1 MRRLLLLVSG
11 IALGLNAQAQRA
23 IQADLLI
30 IGGTESGCAAAIQAA
45 RMGVEKIVIVN
56 DIEWVGG
63 QFSAEGLGAID
74 ENRAKDYNGA
84 VPIPR
89 SGIFLEVI
97 EAIEAENARLYG
109 GIRRPGNTRV
119 ITTSRPIV
127 SEKVFRNLLAPYEK
141 TGQIQRFSNY
151 VVDSVEVEA
160 DRVKGAT
167 FLSKTGKKL
176 QITARITIDA
186 SDWGDVIQASGAA
199 WEAGQDPQSRYNEPS
214 ASADGEP
221 STDLNPLT
229 WCMILEQKQEEVLYP
244 KPEGY
249 DPRYFNRLWNW
260 INQNFAYTSRR
271 LVDGEGFKEINHPD
285 ILLINTPPIDYPV
298 DVYPAHVAQKLEE
311 NEPGAS
317 KKNLVAMTREQ
328 REIVFEDVRL
338 HTLNYYYHLQQ
349 RFPKFR
355 RMALS
360 DEFGT
365 PDKLPPKTYIRES
378 LRLKAKYMIKEQ
390 DVLGFGS
397 RTNYATSMFPDA
409 VFSWQFEMDFHP
421 TQRLWTTDEKEY
433 GPWEAAFRGNRR
445 FHRGGTGRSVFPVRS
460 FVPEKIKGLLG
471 AQKNLGYSSIV
482 SSSCRLHDQSIHAG
496 QACGAVAAVSLKNN
510 QNPGEFY
517 KQPYTMAEVW
527 KGLLNPKDGQPLA
540 IWPFGDMDPRDEG
553 FYAIQQL
560 ALRRLLG
567 LKPAD
572 TLFKPDNT
580 ATAGWI
586 QQLKSAWQNAGVC
599 FPADF
604 QFAYLTR
611 REVAIKLWEAAKSH
625 QPAPLQGNQDDDHL
639 EDAVDPLPFTPGRSS
654 WVLDPTT
661 DGIPEGSKAPNSKAF
676 NFGPSNNQEVKGFI
690 KDIGKVYSDKSGFGW
705 LKDISSNVRLR
716 KDSEN
721 LRRGFV
727 FTRKQDVWECKV
739 PNGKW
744 KVQLCMG
751 DSEHEQLGQVIRI
764 ENESKNFNADTAKG
778 NFKEITEEVEVKNG
792 KLTLTLG
799 KLEGGSNTV
808 INWLILT
815 PLSK

>member
-1 MRRLLLLVSG
+1 MWRHLLLVSG
-11 IALGLNAQAQRA
+11 ICLGIKVHAGQSLE
-23 IQADLLI
+23 ADLLVV
-30 IGGTESGCAAAIQAA
+30 GGTESGCAAAVQAA
-45 RMGVEKIVIVN
+45 RMGVKHIVIVN

-74 ENRAKDYNGA
+74 ENRAKNYNGT

-97 EAIEAENARLYG
+97 EAIEEENARLYG

-151 VVDSVEVEA
+151 LLDSVQVES

-167 FLSKTGKKL
+167 FVSKTGEKL
-176 QITARITIDA
+176 TIQASITIDA
-186 SDWGDVIQASGAA
+186 SDWGDVIQASGAG

-214 ASADGEP
+214 ASTDGNP
-221 STDLNPLT
+221 STDLNPIT
-229 WCMILEQKQEEVLYP
+229 WCMILEQKQEEVLFP

-249 DPRYFNRLWNW
+249 DARYFNRLWSW
-260 INQNFAYTSRR
+260 INQDFAYTSRR
-271 LVDGEGFKEINHPD
+271 LVDGEDFKEINHPD
-285 ILLINTPPIDYPV
+285 ILLINTPPIDYPL
-298 DVYPAHVAQKLEE
+298 DVYPAHVAKKLEA

-317 KKNLVAMTREQ
+317 RKNLVAMTREQ
-328 REIVFEDVRL
+328 RDIVFEDARL
-338 HTLNYYYHLQQ
+338 HTLKFYYHLQK

-360 DEFGT
+360 EEFGT
-365 PDKLPPKTYIRES
+365 DDKLPPKPYIRES

-397 RTNYATSMFPDA
+397 RTNYATAMFPDA

-421 TQRLWTTDEKEY
+421 TKRLWTTDNQEK
-433 GPWEAAFRGNRR
+433 GPWEAVFRGNRR
-445 FHRGGTGRSVFPVRS
+445 FHRGGTGRAVFPVRS

-482 SSSCRLHDQSIHAG
+482 GSSCRLHDQSIHAG
-496 QACGAVAAVSLKNN
+496 QACGAVAAVSLKNG
-510 QNPGEFY
+510 QDPGDFC
-517 KQPYTMAEVW
+517 KQPAVMAEIW
-527 KGLLNPKDGQPLA
+527 DGLLNPKDGLPLA

-553 FYAIQQL
+553 FFAIQQL
-560 ALRRLLG
+560 ALQRLLG
-567 LKPAD
+567 LKPGN
-572 TLFKPDNT
+572 TSFQPDSP

-586 QQLKSAWQNAGVC
+586 QQLKAAWKDAGVC
-599 FPADF
+599 FPIDLPF
-604 QFAYLTR
+604 QNKTR
-611 REVAIKLWEAAKSH
+611 REVAILLWDAAKSH
-625 QPAPLQGNQDDDHL
+625 RPQVHQDQDGL
-639 EDAVDPLPFTPGRSS
+639 PDALDPLPFTPGRIS
-654 WVLDPTT
+654 WVLDPAT
-661 DGIPEGSKAPNSKAF
+661 DGIPDTPASSKSRAF
-676 NFGPSNNQEVKGFI
+676 NFGPSNNPKVQGYQM
-690 KDIGKVYSDKSGFGW
+690 DIGKAYSAEAGFGW
-705 LKDISSNVRLR
+705 LKDLSGNVRLR
-716 KDSEN
+716 NDAAN

-744 KVQLCMG
+744 KVHLCMG
-751 DSEHEQLGQVIRI
+751 DSDHEQPGQIIQI
-764 ENESKNFNADTAKG
+764 EEASRTIKTDTLTG
-778 NFKEITEEVEVKNG
+778 NFKEVTETVQVKDG
-792 KLTLTLG
+792 KLTLTIG
-799 KLEGGSNTV
+799 YPQGGSNTV

-815 PLSK
+815 PVSQ